1 MKEKTFE
8 KKVFKWLAEQGI
20 YKAGTHK
27 QDKLV
32 ETKGWCIK
40 FWGGGMSASGIP
52 DILCNVNGYFVALE
66 LKATDGR
73 PSKLQEINIDEINK
87 SNGIGRIVY
96 PKDFEDMKKT
106 IRGLL

>member
-8 KKVFKWLAEQGI
+8 GKVFKWLAEQGI

-27 QDKLV
+27 QDMLV
-32 ETKGWCIK
+32 DQKGWCIK

-66 LKATDGR
+66 LKGTDGR
-73 PSKLQEINIDEINK
+73 PSKLQEINIDAINK
-87 SNGIGRIVY
+87 SNGLGMIVY
-96 PKDFEDMKKT
+96 PADFGIMKQN
-106 IRGLL
+106 IRRLI